1 MNFLID
7 VFKNKNLLLSLA
19 VQDFKQRY
27 LGNYLGIVWAFA
39 GPFMTVLI
47 LFFVFQVGFRS
58 SPSEGIPFILWLVS
72 GMFPWS
78 FLSESISSGSNS
90 IIDKPYLVKKIV
102 FKVSTLPVIKLITA
116 LFIHSFFLSVLL
128 VLLMAYG
135 YYPKIIW
142 IQTLYYLFATLVL
155 ALGISWITSSIIVFV
170 KDISQVISIFLQ
182 FGFWLTPIF
191 WSDKIMPGNYLL
203 LLKLNPAYY
212 IVQGYRDSLLFNVW
226 FWEKPYITLYFWAL
240 TISIFLFG
248 AFIFRRLRPHFAD
261 VL

>member
-1 MNFLID
+1 MNFFID
-7 VFKNKNLLLSLA
+7 IFKNKNLLLSLA
-19 VQDFKQRY
+19 LQDFKQRY

-102 FKVSTLPVIKLITA
+102 FRVSTLPVIKLITA
-116 LFIHSFFLSVLL
+116 FFIHSFFLSVLFI
-128 VLLMAYG
+128 LLMAYG

-142 IQTLYYLFATLVL
+142 IQIFYYLFATLIL
-155 ALGISWITSSIIVFV
+155 ALGISWITSSIVVFV
-170 KDISQVISIFLQ
+170 KDISQIISILLQ

-191 WSDKIMPGNYLL
+191 WSDKIMPSNYLT

-226 FWEKPYITLYFWAL
+226 FWEKPYITFYFWIV
-240 TISIFLFG
+240 TISIFLLG
-248 AFIFRRLRPHFAD
+248 AFIFKRLRPHFAD

>member
-170 KDISQVISIFLQ
+170 KDISQIISIFLQ

-226 FWEKPYITLYFWAL
+226 FWEKPYITLYFWAV